1 MKEYWKIVLLGIGLF
16 FIGCQ
21 STPEPLSEEK
31 IIAEEDE
38 KELEEEF
45 IDSLEL
51 KQGEIPEDWEK
62 IDLGKGY
69 YIAFPQEPRK
79 KEKKQKKQINYK
91 LKKKKYSFV
100 TNITS
105 LSEEESFAENRERRN
120 AYYKAIVHDLIEGIS
135 KEDNPAEL
143 VLQQP
148 FYFLEIYEGLKA
160 IVEADDVTVFV
171 QYIIIGDTLYAISF
185 VLWSDVTD
193 AILQMKDKYFYS
205 FGKELYIE

>member
-1 MKEYWKIVLLGIGLF
+1 MKGYKIIILLGISLF

-21 STPEPLSEEK
+21 SNQNPVDEEDIAEQEDNQDLSEE
-31 IIAEEDE
+31 
-38 KELEEEF
+38 F
-45 IDSLEL
+45 VDSLEL
-51 KQGEIPEDWEK
+51 QQGQIPTDWTK

-79 KEKKQKKQINYK
+79 KEIKQKKQINYK

-105 LSEEESFAENRERRN
+105 LSEEPSFLENRERQN
-120 AYYKAIVHDLIEGIS
+120 AYYKAVIHDVIEAIS
-135 KEDNPAEL
+135 TEDNQAEL
-143 VLQQP
+143 VDRQP

-160 IVEADDVTVFV
+160 VVEADDVTVFAQFV
-171 QYIIIGDTLYAISF
+171 IIGEELYAISF
-185 VLWSDVTD
+185 VLWTELTP

-205 FGKELYIE
+205 LGKELYIE